1 MVVSA
6 GVTPAQ
12 VNEKVRYFP
21 SLSWVLLLLA
31 VLILCFIVVV
41 TCYDCWEYE

>member
-12 VNEKVRYFP
+12 VNEKVRFLP
-21 SLSWVLLLLA
+21 SPSWVLLLLA
-31 VLILCFIVVV
+31 VLILGFIVV
-41 TCYDCWEYE
+41 TCYCCWEI